1 MSYNFQP
8 ASGPVGSFTPDNLL
22 AGYSVPAITESIVVA
37 SGAGELKRGTL
48 LGRVT
53 ASGKYVVS
61 TSAASDGSQNPVA
74 VLAEDITVA
83 GADYTTVG
91 YLSGEFN
98 TAAMISAAT
107 APPASSP
114 CSTWTPAP
122 TSSLMRIST
131 STARPGRLG

>member
-8 ASGPVGSFTPDNLL
+8 ASGPVGGFTQDNLL

-83 GADYTTVG
+83 SADYTTVG

-98 TAAMISAAT
+98 TAAMTFGTGHTAASVKAALRDLNIYLFT
-107 APPASSP
+107 NLPA
-114 CSTWTPAP
+114 
-122 TSSLMRIST
+122 
-131 STARPGRLG
+131 

>member
-83 GADYTTVG
+83 SADYTTVG

-98 TAAMISAAT
+98 TAAMTFGTGHTAASVKAALRDLNIYLFT
-107 APPASSP
+107 NLPA
-114 CSTWTPAP
+114 
-122 TSSLMRIST
+122 
-131 STARPGRLG
+131 

>member
-8 ASGPVGSFTPDNLL
+8 ASGPVGDFTQDNLL

-37 SGAGELKRGTL
+37 SGADVLKRGTL

-74 VLAEDITVA
+74 VLAEDIDATS
-83 GADYTTVG
+83 ADVTTVG

-98 TAAMISAAT
+98 TAAMTFGTGHTAASVKAALRDLNIYLFT
-107 APPASSP
+107 NLPA
-114 CSTWTPAP
+114 
-122 TSSLMRIST
+122 
-131 STARPGRLG
+131 